1 MSTGSISRQCI
12 CNFYGDLF
20 VVLLIQF
27 QILLTLQSQLPCS
40 AQQQIIEYAF
50 FMSCTINCSENESIF
65 FHPWFVAEER
75 VTFQQELVLT
85 FNKLI
90 DISDEDQLQSSATD
104 LARAALL
111 SAPLA
116 LNKALEEGVKSAGH
130 TKTISS
136 VSC

>member
-1 MSTGSISRQCI
+1 M
-12 CNFYGDLF
+12 
-20 VVLLIQF
+20 LLIHF

-50 FMSCTINCSENESIF
+50 FMSCTIKCSENESIF

-116 LNKALEEGVKSAGH
+116 LNKALEEGVKSASH